1 MRDTQSKKML
11 PIETFVV
18 AMKTIT
24 VTVAILK
31 GEYLL
36 FVNWVHA
43 DQRQVRS
50 WIHELPLSRK
60 SVCMSACVCVC
71 LHVCVRCV
79 RLCVSTTKANN

>member
-1 MRDTQSKKML
+1 MYLLYLGLSWRQWSLRDTQSKKML

-43 DQRQVRS
+43 DQRQVLEMQQYIDIS
-50 WIHELPLSRK
+50 PYCDTLSE
-60 SVCMSACVCVC
+60 
-71 LHVCVRCV
+71 
-79 RLCVSTTKANN
+79 